1 MRLLLAICLVLTAL
15 TALSSPA
22 FAATGRLSPE
32 ESEQR
37 AKALEVFKQ
46 GKTAYKAGDYVAA
59 LKFFRQ
65 AQAIFSHEALII
77 LALAKT
83 LDRSGDKERS
93 LQYYRLFLE
102 EAPGDDP
109 DRGETIARIAAI
121 EKELAARPGVLLL
134 SNLPSNA
141 EVRIDEKV
149 VGVDHRSAVE
159 LPAGSYKVN
168 VRAPE
173 RLPFDRQVVI
183 SPGKET
189 KLEVVLLEPVEW
201 SKLRRD
207 HTWTWVA
214 GAATAASAVTTGVLA
229 IRGSSLR
236 SDFDVLF
243 DANGRATATGRKRY
257 NCSPTATKDEDC
269 PKLIAEGERLH
280 DAIISNDRLT
290 YTFAIASG
298 VFAVGTVVAW
308 VAAPVAKDQSSPQAR
323 LMPTFDGQTRGLLLT
338 LDF

>member
-15 TALSSPA
+15 CAPA
-22 FAATGRLSPE
+22 WAANGRLSAD

-37 AKALEVFKQ
+37 AKALDVFKQ

-65 AQAIFSHEALII
+65 AQAIYSHETLII

-83 LDRSGDKERS
+83 LDRSGDKERALS
-93 LQYYRLFLE
+93 YYHLFLE

-121 EKELAARPGVLLL
+121 EKELAARPGTLLL
-134 SNLPSNA
+134 ANLPSNA
-141 EVRIDEKV
+141 EVRIDDKV

-159 LPAGSYKVN
+159 LAAGSYKVN

-189 KLEVVLLEPVEW
+189 KLAVVLLEPVEW

-207 HTWTWVA
+207 HKWTWIA

-229 IRGSSLR
+229 MRGSSLR

-243 DANGRATATGRKRY
+243 DVNGRATATGRKRY
-257 NCSPTATKDEDC
+257 GCSPTATKDEDC
-269 PKLIAEGERLH
+269 PKLIAEGDRLH
-280 DAIISNDRLT
+280 DAIIQNDRLT

-308 VAAPVAKDQSSPQAR
+308 VAAPVTKDQSRSQAR
-323 LMPTFDGQTRGLLLT
+323 LLPTFDGEHRGLALSLT
-338 LDF
+338 F

>member
-15 TALSSPA
+15 CAPA
-22 FAATGRLSPE
+22 WAAPGRLSPE
-32 ESEQR
+32 ETEQR
-37 AKALEVFKQ
+37 SKALEVFKQ

-65 AQAIFSHEALII
+65 AQAIYSHEALII

-83 LDRSGDKERS
+83 LDRSGDKERALS
-93 LQYYRLFLE
+93 YYRLFLE

-109 DRGETIARIAAI
+109 DRGETITRIAAI

-134 SNLPSNA
+134 AGLPSNA
-141 EVRIDEKV
+141 ELRIDDKV

-201 SKLRRD
+201 TKLRRN

-214 GAATAASAVTTGVLA
+214 GAATAASAVTTGVLVV
-229 IRGSSLR
+229 RGSSLR
-236 SDFDVLF
+236 GDFDVLF

-257 NCSPTATKDEDC
+257 GCSPTATKDADC
-269 PKLIAEGERLH
+269 PKLIAEGERLR
-280 DAIISNDRLT
+280 DAIIVNDRLS
-290 YTFAIASG
+290 YTFAIATG

-308 VAAPVAKDQSSPQAR
+308 IAAPVAKDQGGPQAT
-323 LMPTFDGQTRGLLLT
+323 LLPTFDGEHRGLALSLT
-338 LDF
+338 F